1 MKIAVVL
8 YGQPRD
14 YMKGY
19 KNIMRFIQ
27 SQEAGA
33 DFFYHAWTIGPD
45 DRYEASKWRPIP
57 ATDLEYKGDVAARLK
72 VLYKPVLHECEPS
85 RDFAVNPYMD
95 TLAYRN
101 TVTPAK
107 IRNMGNVLSQMYS
120 RNRARNLLLKSEAK
134 YDYVIMT
141 RFDLD
146 FSPDIL
152 LKELDPSKIY
162 VSAAHCPRKIMP
174 DNFILAPKEI
184 VLKWFAEGLAEILD
198 DERLSEKIR
207 GFGERLEINPEE
219 LLFAQYVFHYGDLD
233 RIVYHPAIRAI

>member
-27 SQEAGA
+27 AQEVDA
-33 DFFYHAWTIGPD
+33 DFFYHAWTIGPH
-45 DRYEASKWRPIP
+45 DRYEAAKWRPIP
-57 ATDLEYKGDVAARLK
+57 YADLEYKGDVASHLNE
-72 VLYKPVLHECEPS
+72 LYRPVLHECEPS
-85 RDFAVNPYMD
+85 RTFAINPYMN

-107 IRNMGNVLSQMYS
+107 IQNMGNVFSQMYS
-120 RNRARNLLLKSEAK
+120 RNRARNLLLKAEAN

-146 FSPDIL
+146 FSPDIRL
-152 LKELDPSKIY
+152 TDLDPSKVY
-162 VSAAHCPRKIMP
+162 VSAAHCPRKILP

-184 VLKWFAEGLAEILD
+184 ILKWFSEIPSILN

-233 RIVYHPAIRAI
+233 RIVYHPAIRPI